1 MFTLKINNTSN
12 AAFLEN
18 GVEAEITEILKAV
31 SERIQRGSTSGK
43 CMDSWGNSVGSWE
56 LKDEDEE

>member
-12 AAFLEN
+12 AAFEDSISQEVADILGSVAERVRN
-18 GVEAEITEILKAV
+18 GA
-31 SERIQRGSTSGK
+31 TSGK

-56 LKDEDEE
+56 LEDEDEE

>member
-12 AAFLEN
+12 AAFEESVSQEVADILESIADRVRN
-18 GVEAEITEILKAV
+18 GA
-31 SERIQRGSTSGK
+31 TSGK